1 MMLARVRFYLMATGK
16 GKKLEVSMD
25 NETVAINLVAGYL
38 VKNELPATDNV
49 EDIVKRH
56 TNLYKATIDEL
67 ESNERE
73 AERRK
78 RKDRR

>member
-1 MMLARVRFYLMATGK
+1 
-16 GKKLEVSMD
+16 MD

>member
-1 MMLARVRFYLMATGK
+1 
-16 GKKLEVSMD
+16 MD

-49 EDIVKRH
+49 EDIVKRL

-67 ESNERE
+67 ESNEP
-73 AERRK
+73 
-78 RKDRR
+78 

>member
-1 MMLARVRFYLMATGK
+1 
-16 GKKLEVSMD
+16 MD

-49 EDIVKRH
+49 EDIVKRL

>member
-1 MMLARVRFYLMATGK
+1 
-16 GKKLEVSMD
+16 MD

-49 EDIVKRH
+49 EDIVKRL

-73 AERRK
+73 AEWRK